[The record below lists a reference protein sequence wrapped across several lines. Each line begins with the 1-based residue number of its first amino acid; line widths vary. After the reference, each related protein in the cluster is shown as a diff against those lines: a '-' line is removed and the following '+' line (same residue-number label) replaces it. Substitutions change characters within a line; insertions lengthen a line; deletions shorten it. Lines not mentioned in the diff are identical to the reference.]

1 MCFSRT
7 TNDERTDGRKRKRLS
22 SPDARKHILEYV
34 LVLSERIG
42 EVTTRAEDGGDLER
56 SRVRYAFFLLLAK
69 TPLNET
75 HDTHTLFPLAGTMC
89 DLIEHECE
97 KAERDLFAACRQSLA
112 HGALLATRYVLEEID
127 FSLFSDD
134 GADGASPRLL
144 VKASLARLLRLMERV
159 SATALRSISAPDGA
173 NVGVAAADIAPDRK
187 GGGSGQGA
195 AAARAAA
202 RATSGVGGTTAG
214 DDLPLSLGDDV
225 VDDDDDDDDVLKSS
239 ELAPRAQM
247 IVTACWLTMKEVSLV
262 IGELA
267 RRVDVDGGS
276 FSDAG
281 DGLLDHAQLRDAG
294 NRLLTT
300 LLTLKHNGAI
310 EKTLV
315 GLTCLGEALLRSGDA
330 RLSRQPREWLAS
342 LFERTTRPEQD
353 VRDLIRRSAGIPF
366 GFMAVFLA
374 EPRGVPRTLLHE
386 ALEKLLDLAVRG
398 TRFFF
403 LSRALFLAVVF
414 RHSSKLVLLSSR
426 RTKTAAVTKT
436 RLPLLMISEDDRRL
450 NRTNKHPGQDRAVV
464 ARKRGS
470 HARKR
475 ARFSVFVSFFL
486 VVGSDGSVSFEAR
499 KNQT

>member
-1 MCFSRT
+1 VKSQLALRTEATSKVCAYGLRFFVSSR
-7 TNDERTDGRKRKRLS
+7 E
-22 SPDARKHILEYV
+22 
-34 LVLSERIG
+34 
-42 EVTTRAEDGGDLER
+42 
-56 SRVRYAFFLLLAK
+56 

-127 FSLFSDD
+127 FSFSDDGADGPD

-159 SATALRSISAPDGA
+159 TATALRSISAPDGA
-173 NVGVAAADIAPDRK
+173 NVGAAAADIAPDRK

-267 RRVDVDGGS
+267 RRVEFDGGS

-398 TRFFF
+398 LFFF
-403 LSRALFLAVVF
+403 VARVSLAVVF

-475 ARFSVFVSFFL
+475 ARFSVFVSLFL

-499 KNQT
+499 KNQPVFFVY